1 MWKPRKAISR
11 SGVYFLTKEKT
22 IGKIYLFIKK
32 TIKITSYNA
41 TVTHN
46 RGSPY
51 EASESR
57 FFTISVCISG
67 CAS

>member
-11 SGVYFLTKEKT
+11 SGGYFLTKEKT

-32 TIKITSYNA
+32 TIKITSYKS

-67 CAS
+67 YAS

>member
-1 MWKPRKAISR
+1 METSEGYIALRR
-11 SGVYFLTKEKT
+11 YLLTKEKT

-32 TIKITSYNA
+32 TIKITSYKS

-51 EASESR
+51 EASENR
-57 FFTISVCISG
+57 FFNINSCISVDTS
-67 CAS
+67 